1 MAHLD
6 RQLQNRVQFI
16 YSRNDYYSR
25 NFKIN
30 NFNKNNFSSGPFRVF
45 EKIFILSKWLD
56 FTDKGPIEL
65 DFAGYDKNYSKMSQ
79 FNRKGSKSIQ
89 FKEIGPIGPDFTGL
103 VQLGHFLIKNPSKWT
118 KWTKLTYNFAGG
130 IIRLTHLYYL
140 TKIGCPKIRNSIFS
154 GTIILILKL
163 F

>member
-1 MAHLD
+1 
-6 RQLQNRVQFI
+6 
-16 YSRNDYYSR
+16 
-25 NFKIN
+25 
-30 NFNKNNFSSGPFRVF
+30 
-45 EKIFILSKWLD
+45 
-56 FTDKGPIEL
+56 
-65 DFAGYDKNYSKMSQ
+65 MSQ

-103 VQLGHFLIKNPSKWT
+103 VQLGHFLIKNPS

-163 F
+163 FQDLRADICVHLNRRVFNDHDAFRYATDSCLRALALEFTTCHMSPGDIVYHK